1 MTKEEMIEKALNE
14 DIDLTREEYA
24 EKKERADKITAAH
37 GVEGDAPLTEDERER
52 RMRMNYYGSVLNVG
66 MAILAA
72 LDDIANRITT
82 LNNNFV
88 NLAGG
93 GATDDE
99 RSTRDST
106 TGD

>member
-1 MTKEEMIEKALNE
+1 MTNAEIAEKALNE
-14 DIDLTREEYA
+14 DIDLSREEYA
-24 EKKERADKITAAH
+24 AKKERADQITAAH
-37 GVEGDAPLTEDERER
+37 GIEGEAPLSEEERER

-72 LDDIANRITT
+72 LDDVANRITT
-82 LNNNFV
+82 LNNNIV

-93 GATDDE
+93 GVVNDE
-99 RSTRDST
+99 RSIHNPD